1 MKQKVNAKQKRE
13 AEALRRKEA
22 FSAPQEKRSPPPPA
36 KAAEQKPKAEARTST
51 PSKSPE
57 EEIREFLDYLDMHD
71 VPASKEEPPARGKKA
86 SDSGAIPAINLEE
99 GMPVVS
105 DALDRMHMGL
115 QEMRFSRLKAV
126 KLIHGYGSTGRGGK
140 ICIGVRDELA
150 KMKQQRQIKDFIP
163 GEEFGPAD
171 PASRALADRDRKTT
185 RDPDYGR
192 MNHGITIVIL

>member
-1 MKQKVNAKQKRE
+1 MKQKANAKQKRE

-22 FSAPQEKRSPPPPA
+22 FSTPQEKRSPPPPA
-36 KAAEQKPKAEARTST
+36 KAAEQKPKAEPRASM

-126 KLIHGYGSTGRGGK
+126 KLIHGYGSSGRGGK

-150 KMKQQRQIKDFIP
+150 RMKQRRQIKDFIP

-171 PASRALADRDRKTT
+171 QASRALADRDRKMT